1 MLLNLFNYLFFSVLG
16 SAIGFLTTVY
26 LARTVSQESMGIVGL
41 FAAFLF
47 VAPQIVSF
55 ASSGL
60 ISINK
65 VGFTKE
71 KYQKFSGVYITF
83 GLLNFSFIFLL
94 ALSLTFVYK
103 EYLVLFLAVPLV
115 SLLMF
120 LSSFHQSELVIE
132 GKSRAYGLYNL
143 ALILGSSLFTV
154 VFVSVIGLSW
164 EGRVL
169 GVLVGQISILLL
181 MNFFT
186 FQSLRQLKFEFNIL
200 KFIEFYT
207 FGLPLFAGLAAGWIL
222 NQADNYIVLAFFS
235 LKDVGLYAVAYS
247 IGAAVNTVN
256 QSATNAI
263 LPILYQ
269 ALKEKRGRKLVRKL
283 NIYYSVFILLLSLIV
298 GLGSFW
304 YVPLLFGVEY
314 ASSSIIVFFIAL
326 AFGFNGIYR
335 TTNCVIA
342 YYKRNSLQMK
352 LVYVSA
358 VINILMSLALI
369 STIGLVAPA
378 VGTLVAYI
386 FLAFS
391 CYYFGWKV
399 LQEEELS

>member
-1 MLLNLFNYLFFSVLG
+1 MFLNLFNYLFFSVLG
-16 SAIGFLTTVY
+16 SAIGFLTTIY
-26 LARTVSQESMGIVGL
+26 LARTISQESMGVVGL

-65 VGFTKE
+65 IGFNKE
-71 KYQKFSGVYITF
+71 KYQKFTDVYITF
-83 GLLNFSFIFLL
+83 GFFNYFFLFLL
-94 ALSLTFVYK
+94 TLSLTLVYK
-103 EYLVLFLAVPLV
+103 EYLIVFLAVPLV

-143 ALILGSSLFTV
+143 AFTIGSSLFTV
-154 VFVSVIGLSW
+154 LFVSAIGLSW
-164 EGRVL
+164 EGRVF
-169 GVLVGQISILLL
+169 GVLVGQISLLL
-181 MNFFT
+181 FMAFFT
-186 FQSLRQLKFEFNIL
+186 FQSLRQVSFEFNKS

-283 NIYYSVFILLLSLIV
+283 NIYYSFFILLLSFFV

-304 YVPLLFGVEY
+304 YVPVLFGDEY
-314 ASSSIIVFFIAL
+314 ASSSIIVFFVSL

-335 TTNCVIA
+335 TTNGVIA
-342 YYKRNSLQMK
+342 FYKRNALQMK

-358 VINILMSLALI
+358 VINILVSLSLI

-386 FLAFS
+386 FLALS

-399 LQEEELS
+399 LREEELS